1 MEIEPL
7 HVVFRGTRPDK
18 DVRVPITDVRHTDR
32 GLAFTVRIPPGV
44 DGSDMPRLRLGF
56 ETHGRY
62 STQKISVAS

>member
-7 HVVFRGTRPDK
+7 HVVFRGPEPDK
-18 DVRVPITDVRHTDR
+18 DVRVPITDVSHTHP

-44 DGSDMPRLRLGF
+44 DGSTMPRLRLGF

-62 STQKISVAS
+62 STQKITLAS